1 MTGDWETTGGGNSGW
16 DRQTSRSRRRPECRF
31 LSAPVSVFFLSLLN
45 HDLVFLH
52 EMQMRHYTDLPVGAL
67 SSHCIF
73 PVRNDVGSVVRD
85 DVVVIL
91 SIWGKG
97 LGGTGHL
104 GL

>member
-1 MTGDWETTGGGNSGW
+1 MGAGRKTPKK
-16 DRQTSRSRRRPECRF
+16 RRRPDCGFFFGLQRCDF
-31 LSAPVSVFFLSLLN
+31 LFLTSN
-45 HDLVFLH
+45 
-52 EMQMRHYTDLPVGAL
+52 QMRHFTGLPVGAL

-73 PVRNDVGSVVRD
+73 PVRNDVGSVVLD

>member
-1 MTGDWETTGGGNSGW
+1 MGAKQKQHTT
-16 DRQTSRSRRRPECRF
+16 RRRRRARPECRF
-31 LSAPVSVFFLSLLN
+31 LSAAVSLFFYDFFLTSN
-45 HDLVFLH
+45 
-52 EMQMRHYTDLPVGAL
+52 QIRRYTDLPVGAL
-67 SSHCIF
+67 SPHCIF
-73 PVRNDVGSVVRD
+73 PVRDDVGSVVRD

>member
-1 MTGDWETTGGGNSGW
+1 MKSNAD
-16 DRQTSRSRRRPECRF
+16 
-31 LSAPVSVFFLSLLN
+31 
-45 HDLVFLH
+45 
-52 EMQMRHYTDLPVGAL
+52 HYTDLPVGAL

>member
-1 MTGDWETTGGGNSGW
+1 MSGGKKRMGAG
-16 DRQTSRSRRRPECRF
+16 RKTPKKRRRPDCGFFWGGLQRCDF
-31 LSAPVSVFFLSLLN
+31 LFLTLN
-45 HDLVFLH
+45 
-52 EMQMRHYTDLPVGAL
+52 QMRHFTGLPVGAL

-73 PVRNDVGSVVRD
+73 PVRNDVGSVVLD

>member
-1 MTGDWETTGGGNSGW
+1 MCAK
-16 DRQTSRSRRRPECRF
+16 QTRHTSSRRAR
-31 LSAPVSVFFLSLLN
+31 LQVSVCSTLVFYMIFVFFFLLLLASN
-45 HDLVFLH
+45 
-52 EMQMRHYTDLPVGAL
+52 QMRHYTDLPVGAL
-67 SSHCIF
+67 SPHCIF

-104 GL
+104 GF